1 MRKYIYAMVVFLLV
15 LLSSAATAFSL
26 NLDSERK
33 NIENLG
39 KIDYPRNQVLSF
51 YHSDYFNSDLLSDE
65 RLSFVLG
72 LLDDLLDDNIVDSS
86 EIDRLVSVLQEE
98 FKDNSIYVNTLCKVT
113 GIGEGLLLPPFIPVT
128 PLLLV
133 VGGVILDTNGAM
145 GQWCHLLHI
154 AIFIPFVG
162 IPLYILP
169 PPLFIIGGFTG
180 FVLGI
185 VFD

>member
-1 MRKYIYAMVVFLLV
+1 LL
-15 LLSSAATAFSL
+15 
-26 NLDSERK
+26 R
-33 NIENLG
+33 
-39 KIDYPRNQVLSF
+39 
-51 YHSDYFNSDLLSDE
+51 SDE

-72 LLDDLLDDNIVDSS
+72 LLDDILEDNIVDPS
-86 EIDRLVSVLQEE
+86 EIDRLVDVLQEE
-98 FKDNSIYVNTLCKVT
+98 LKDNSIYVNTLCKVT

-133 VGGVILDTNGAM
+133 VGGVILDTSGAM

-169 PPLFIIGGFTG
+169 PPLFVIGGFTG